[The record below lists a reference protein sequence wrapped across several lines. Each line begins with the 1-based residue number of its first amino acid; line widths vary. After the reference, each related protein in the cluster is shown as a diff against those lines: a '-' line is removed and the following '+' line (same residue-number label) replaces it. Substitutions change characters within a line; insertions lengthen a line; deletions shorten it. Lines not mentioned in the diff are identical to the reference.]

1 MLNISQPSFFVKIF
15 ISLLFL
21 GGKRK
26 RYCNR
31 GETKKPKQTQDS
43 YRATKA
49 KWKSL
54 RKKFS
59 LSLTFACMNH
69 EETLLALVLLAKGVL
84 KCLIVYVKYSYLDVP
99 FSYLTL
105 KVYLVFSTMESSVPP
120 LA

>member
-1 MLNISQPSFFVKIF
+1 
-15 ISLLFL
+15 
-21 GGKRK
+21 
-26 RYCNR
+26 
-31 GETKKPKQTQDS
+31 
-43 YRATKA
+43 
-49 KWKSL
+49 
-54 RKKFS
+54 
-59 LSLTFACMNH
+59 MNH